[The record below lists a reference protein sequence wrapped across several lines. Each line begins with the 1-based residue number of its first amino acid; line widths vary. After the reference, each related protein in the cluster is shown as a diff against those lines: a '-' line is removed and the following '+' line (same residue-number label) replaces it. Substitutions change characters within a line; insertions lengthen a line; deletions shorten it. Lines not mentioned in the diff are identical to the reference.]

1 MKKTVNRFLRLQMI
15 AALILCA
22 ALFTASGCA
31 SKSTGNTADAVPEA
45 AAAVSDSADFSGS
58 GFTQTA
64 VSDTESTSANPVS
77 DISVSASER
86 KLIRTVNIDAET
98 DQFDDLITSV
108 TDRITSLGGYTEQSD
123 ISGQRTNRSN
133 EPIPRHAYI
142 VARIPADM
150 LDTFMDAV
158 EQGANVTNKTES
170 TQDVTLQYSDV
181 ESRKK
186 SLTIEQERI
195 WDLLEKA
202 DSLESILSLE
212 ERLSDI
218 RYELESLE
226 SQLRL
231 YDNQVDYSTVTLNI
245 SEVTSFTPTA
255 PETIGQRIKKGF
267 SENLESVSRFAVSL
281 FILFISAS
289 PIWIPVLVIAILILL
304 VFRKKRWK
312 KRMIEKASGTSAEIP
327 EEQKE

>member
-1 MKKTVNRFLRLQMI
+1 MKKNPYCFWHRKNI
-15 AALILCA
+15 AAAMLCA
-22 ALFTASGCA
+22 MLFLTAGCGA
-31 SKSTGNTADAVPEA
+31 GSTAAPQTA
-45 AAAVSDSADFSGS
+45 AADSVSSAENGFSEMAVSDMNSPAEEAPSK
-58 GFTQTA
+58 
-64 VSDTESTSANPVS
+64 
-77 DISVSASER
+77 ISVSASER
-86 KLIRTVNIDAET
+86 KLIRNVNMDVET
-98 DQFDDLITSV
+98 DQFDTLITSV
-108 TDRITSLGGYTEQSD
+108 TERITSLGGYTEQSD
-123 ISGQRTNRSN
+123 ISGQRTNRNN
-133 EPIPRHAYI
+133 EPIPRHACI

-150 LDTFMDAV
+150 LDTFMDTV

-195 WDLLEKA
+195 WELLEKA

-231 YDNQVDYSTVTLNI
+231 YDNQVNYSTVSLNI

-255 PETIGQRIKKGF
+255 PETIGQRIKTGF
-267 SENLESVSRFAVSL
+267 SESLHSVSL
-281 FILFISAS
+281 FAVNLFILLISAS
-289 PIWIPVLVIAILILL
+289 PIWAPVLIIVVLILL
-304 VFRKKRWK
+304 ICKRKRWK
-312 KRMIEKASGTSAEIP
+312 KHMIEKAASALPDTQEDKDQST
-327 EEQKE
+327 EL